1 MRKRM
6 RELFRLFF
14 SDHSGLAIFMTGEEL
29 HTAPPD
35 QPPTHLWAMSDEQ
48 KYNHNLYVVDIAG
61 VQKNSY
67 YQVQHSSIFKGD
79 PVLCAGNIYA
89 RKGVITKIDNGSG
102 HYKPKPSHLKKACEW
117 IWARAGKKKGMPS
130 DAEVWVWGW
139 AKNNDLVIVH
149 FHDFVINGPTAKLV
163 AYNDGK
169 QTRSFGKL
177 FGVNEKD
184 YRARLELDKSW
195 T

>member
-1 MRKRM
+1 
-6 RELFRLFF
+6 
-14 SDHSGLAIFMTGEEL
+14 
-29 HTAPPD
+29 
-35 QPPTHLWAMSDEQ
+35 MSDEE

-67 YQVQHSSIFKGD
+67 YQIQHSSIFKGD

-89 RKGVITKIDNGSG
+89 KKGVITKIDNGSG

-117 IWARAGKKKGMPS
+117 IWLRTMGKKKGMPN

-149 FHDFVINGPTAKLV
+149 FHDFVEKCSKRSWSPTTTGSKPGHSA
-163 AYNDGK
+163 
-169 QTRSFGKL
+169 SSS
-177 FGVNEKD
+177 
-184 YRARLELDKSW
+184 ARMKKTIGLASNSTIPGASNPGGGACRIDIVEFF
-195 T
+195 